1 MNVPQ
6 RLRGLLEVSFTLFT
20 ACLLCGVSP
29 AHAADVLI
37 GQSVELS
44 GEASAKDNKAGADA
58 YFNWVNARG
67 GVNGNKIRV
76 ITLDDKRDPKLALEN
91 TRILIDEKKVV
102 ALFGYRST
110 PTVVAVLPMVQDR
123 KMSLVAPITGAQAL
137 HSQQT
142 DYVFNLRASYSEEAY
157 RIVQQVTTMG
167 ITRVAVLFQDDPFG
181 RELLAGFER
190 GIKERQLTTVALASY
205 SRQDMKLDAAL
216 TQIAAAA
223 PQAVLMAC
231 TPKACAQFV
240 KEMRARGQHPQFVT
254 VSNVNSQDFFTA
266 LSGDCGGVAIS
277 QVVPHP
283 GNVGVPVVQ
292 EFHLVRKSMETPPP
306 LNYAALEGFIGAKL
320 LVEGLKKAGD
330 NPTPAKVAAALDAI
344 KELDLGGLTI
354 SYSHHDRV
362 GSRFVE
368 LTVLDRDCVIRR

>member
-1 MNVPQ
+1 
-6 RLRGLLEVSFTLFT
+6 
-20 ACLLCGVSP
+20 
-29 AHAADVLI
+29 
-37 GQSVELS
+37 
-44 GEASAKDNKAGADA
+44 
-58 YFNWVNARG
+58 
-67 GVNGNKIRV
+67 
-76 ITLDDKRDPKLALEN
+76 
-91 TRILIDEKKVV
+91 
-102 ALFGYRST
+102 
-110 PTVVAVLPMVQDR
+110 VLPMVQDR
-123 KMSLVAPITGAQAL
+123 KMPLVAPITGAQAL